1 MNERTLRVLEFKKI
15 KSMLIDKAESKLGKE
30 VAKKLN
36 PITNLSE
43 VEYAQ
48 QETHEA
54 VNIIIRRGRPPLGGI
69 HDVLS
74 ELKRAE
80 IGSMLMPVNLLRIG
94 DTLRAARRLKS
105 FLKQDKQDKTSNYKI
120 LENMI
125 LSLNTLKEIE
135 DEIFNAIISEEE
147 ISDNAST
154 TLKNIR
160 RQIQSKNSSIRNKLN
175 SIINSSTNR
184 KYLQDAIITI
194 RGDRFVVP
202 VKQEYKPNFPG
213 LVHDQSSSGATL
225 FIEPMSVVELNNQ
238 LKELKLKEKE
248 EIERILAELTE
259 LVATESEGIRENQ
272 KLLAHLDFI
281 FAKAKLGLEMKGTK
295 PLLNSNGFINIKEGR
310 HPLLD
315 ENEVVPTN
323 IHIGNDF
330 TTLVIT
336 GPNTGGK
343 TVTLKTV
350 GLFTLMAQSGLQIP
364 AEYGT
369 QMAVFENLF
378 ADIGDEQSIEQS
390 LSTFSSHMTNIVN
403 ILKSVDENSLV
414 LFDELGAGTDPT
426 EGAAL
431 AMAILNYLHKKNI
444 RTVATTH
451 YSELK
456 VYALTTEGIE
466 NASVEFDV
474 ETLSPTY
481 KLLIGVPGKSNAFEI
496 SKRLGLQDFIIDDA
510 KELISKENVEF
521 EDVLASIEKD
531 RRISAENR
539 EESERLKK
547 EIDKLKLELKDKKEK
562 IDKTK
567 ERIIREAKKEAKKLV
582 KEAKA
587 EADYIVD
594 EIKNISSEIEKERRK
609 KLQEAKDKL
618 KDKLDDIESDIS
630 ENVLSKKSK
639 KIPKNLKEGET
650 VKLINLNQIG
660 TVITPPDSDGNLV
673 VQVGIMKVTV
683 SVTTIER
690 TKDKSKSATTAK
702 TKTMIKSKSK
712 SIKNEIDLR
721 GNSLEEAILDVDKYL
736 DDVYIAGLGQVHIIH
751 GKGTGVLREGIKQ
764 LLNNHRH
771 VKSFRLGKHGEG
783 GSGVTVVEIK

>member
-1 MNERTLRVLEFKKI
+1 MNSKTLRVLEYDKI
-15 KSMLIDKAESKLGKE
+15 KRMLVEKAESQLGKQ
-30 VAKKLN
+30 VAEKLM
-36 PITNLSE
+36 PSTEIKE
-43 VEYAQ
+43 VEYIQ
-48 QETHEA
+48 KETHEA

-74 ELKRAE
+74 EVKRAE
-80 IGSMLMPVNLLRIG
+80 IGSSLMPGNLLRIA
-94 DTLRAARRLKS
+94 DTLRAARRLRS
-105 FLKQDKQDKTSNYKI
+105 FIKQDKQDKDSKYEI
-120 LENMI
+120 LQDVI
-125 LSLNTLKEIE
+125 LSLNSYKDIE
-135 DEIFNAIISEEE
+135 ESIFNAIISEEE

-160 RQIQSKNSSIRNKLN
+160 RQIHSKNSAIRNKLN

-184 KYLQDAIITI
+184 KYLQDALITI
-194 RGDRFVVP
+194 REDRFVVP

-225 FIEPMSVVELNNQ
+225 FIEPMAIVELNND
-238 LKELKLKEKE
+238 LKELKLKEKA

-259 LVATESEGIRENQ
+259 MVAVEGHGIRENQ
-272 KLLAHLDFI
+272 KQLSHLDFV
-281 FAKAKLGLEMKGTK
+281 FAKAKLSLEMNGTK
-295 PLLNSNGFINIKEGR
+295 PLLNDSGYIKIKAGR
-310 HPLLD
+310 HPLLK
-315 ENEVVPTN
+315 EKEVVPTN
-323 IHIGNDF
+323 IHIGEDF
-330 TTLVIT
+330 TTLMIT

-350 GLFTLMAQSGLQIP
+350 GLFTLMAQAGLQVP

-369 QMAVFENLF
+369 QMAVFDNLF

-390 LSTFSSHMTNIVN
+390 LSTFSSHMTNIVE
-403 ILKSVDENSLV
+403 ILKNVDENSLV

-431 AMAILNYLHKKNI
+431 AMAILNYLHGKKI
-444 RTVATTH
+444 RTIATTH

-456 VYALTTEGIE
+456 IYALTTEGIE

-496 SKRLGLQDFIIDDA
+496 SMRLGLQDFIINDA
-510 KELISKENVEF
+510 KELLSKENVEF

-531 RRISAENR
+531 RRLSEENR
-539 EESERLKK
+539 EESERLK
-547 EIDKLKLELKDKKEK
+547 EEVNKLKANLDKEKEK
-562 IDKTK
+562 IDAMKQ
-567 ERIIREAKKEAKKLV
+567 RLIREAKSEARKIV

-587 EADYIVD
+587 EAEYIVD
-594 EIKNISSEIEKERRK
+594 EIKNISSEIEKDRRK

-618 KDKLDDIESDIS
+618 KTKLDDIEGDLV

-639 KIPKNLKEGET
+639 KPPKNVKEGET
-650 VKLINLNQIG
+650 VKLINLNQVG
-660 TVITPPDSDGNLV
+660 TVINPPDSDGNLV
-673 VQVGIMKVTV
+673 VQVGIMKVNAHISTV
-683 SVTTIER
+683 EKA
-690 TKDKSKSATTAK
+690 KDNSQSATSAK
-702 TKTMIKSKSK
+702 TKTMIRAKSK

-721 GNSLEEAILDVDKYL
+721 GKNLEEAILDVDKFL
-736 DDVYIAGLGQVHIIH
+736 DDVYIAGLGQVYIIH

-764 LLNNHRH
+764 LLKTHRH
-771 VKSFRLGKHGEG
+771 VKSYRLGKHGEG
-783 GSGVTVVEIK
+783 GTGVTVVEIK